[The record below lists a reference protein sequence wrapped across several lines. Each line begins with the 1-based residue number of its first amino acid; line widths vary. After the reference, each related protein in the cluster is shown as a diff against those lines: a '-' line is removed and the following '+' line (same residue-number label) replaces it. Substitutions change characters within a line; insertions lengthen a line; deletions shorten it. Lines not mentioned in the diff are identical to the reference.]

1 MKDNTIFVDTG
12 AWYALADRTDQ
23 HHRRAVKKYPAL
35 LKQYSRLTTTNL
47 VVAETYS
54 LIRRALGYQ
63 PAISFLKNLS
73 SSPRIAKIYSDTTL
87 EFKAEKILEKYQDQD
102 FSYTDAVSFAAMRE
116 LKIGKA
122 FAFDSHFSIA
132 GFVTL
137 H

>member
-1 MKDNTIFVDTG
+1 MKNNTIFVDTG

-23 HHRRAVKKYPAL
+23 HHTRAVKKYPAL
-35 LKQYSRLTTTNL
+35 LRQYPHLTTTNL
-47 VVAETYS
+47 VVAETYI
-54 LIRRALGYQ
+54 LIRRALGHQ

-73 SSPRIAKIYSDTTL
+73 SSPRITKIYSDTTL

-122 FAFDSHFSIA
+122 FAFDSHFSTA
-132 GFVTL
+132 GFVTIP
-137 H
+137 